1 MIYLLDG
8 GMMKINNNNLNIEQ
22 AIQFADYDKYLLKH
36 INNTLLLSDF
46 QMAIL
51 KKNGFNVND
60 YGSMN
65 QLLFDIEKYLN
76 VEYDDELELISSQ
89 LAELIYYKDTKK

>member
-1 MIYLLDG
+1 
-8 GMMKINNNNLNIEQ
+8 MKIDNNNLNIEQ

-46 QMAIL
+46 QMDIL

-65 QLLFDIEKYLN
+65 QLLFDIEEYLN
-76 VEYDDELELISSQ
+76 VEYDDELELVSSQ
-89 LAELIYYKDTKK
+89 LVELIYYKDTKK

>member
-1 MIYLLDG
+1 
-8 GMMKINNNNLNIEQ
+8 MKIDNNNLNIEQ

-46 QMAIL
+46 QMDIL

-65 QLLFDIEKYLN
+65 QLLFDIEEYLN
-76 VEYDDELELISSQ
+76 VEYDDELELVSSQ